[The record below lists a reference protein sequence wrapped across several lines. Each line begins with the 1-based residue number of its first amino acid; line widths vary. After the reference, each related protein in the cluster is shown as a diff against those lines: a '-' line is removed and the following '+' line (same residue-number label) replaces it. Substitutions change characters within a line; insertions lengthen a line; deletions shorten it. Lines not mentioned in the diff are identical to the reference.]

1 MVTAIPIDFDSFDAD
16 LAEMMTA
23 PAASAAPGL
32 PGYLSITT
40 TSVQP
45 GRLTCELPVT
55 EELLNP
61 FGAAHGGVVSAL
73 VDHVLGAVCLPVVP
87 RGSWPATLEYKVNFL
102 APARVGIMVAEATIV
117 SMSKR
122 TAVVRVDVVNDGR
135 PVCAAQG
142 AVAIMAPRSDATPA

>member
-1 MVTAIPIDFDSFDAD
+1 VTAIAVAIDFPNYDPD
-16 LAEMMTA
+16 LAELMVSQGSG
-23 PAASAAPGL
+23 ASGGL
-32 PGYLSITT
+32 PAYLRITT
-40 TSVQP
+40 TSVGP

-73 VDHVLGAVCLPVVP
+73 VDHVLGAVCLPVIE
-87 RGSWPATLEYKVNFL
+87 RGAWPATLEFKLNFL
-102 APARVGIMVAEATIV
+102 APARVGAMVAEARIL

-122 TAVVRVDVVNDGR
+122 TAVVRIDVVNAGR

-142 AVAIMAPRSDATPA
+142 AVAIVPPAPSD